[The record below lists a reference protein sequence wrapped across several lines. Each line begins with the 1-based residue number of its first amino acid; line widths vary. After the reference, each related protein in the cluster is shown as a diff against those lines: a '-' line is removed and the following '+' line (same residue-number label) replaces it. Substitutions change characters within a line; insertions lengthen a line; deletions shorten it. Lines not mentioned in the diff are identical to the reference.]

1 MTQTAAADN
10 VRITYPLNDKDIQE
24 LEELETKLK
33 GFADTAEKN
42 KRVALHRVYNEI
54 MKSSTITIARAKLRS
69 AREANADRT
78 RRHKKLKLDVKQDVL
93 AGNGNGTGGNAA
105 DATSA
110 NAAP

>member
-1 MTQTAAADN
+1 MTQTAADN
-10 VRITYPLNDKDIQE
+10 VRVTYPLNDKDIQE

-33 GFADTAEKN
+33 GFADTAEQN

-78 RRHKKLKLDVKQDVL
+78 RRHKKLKLDVKQDAL
-93 AGNGNGTGGNAA
+93 SGNGNGAGSNATGASG
-105 DATSA
+105 A
-110 NAAP
+110 NTTP

>member
-1 MTQTAAADN
+1 MTQTPTADN
-10 VRITYPLNDKDIQE
+10 IRVTYPLNDKDIQE

-33 GFADTAEKN
+33 GFADTAEQN

-78 RRHKKLKLDVKQDVL
+78 RRHKSLK
-93 AGNGNGTGGNAA
+93 
-105 DATSA
+105 
-110 NAAP
+110 